1 MFKEEVGDK
10 LRKLMSTRTDQKKC
24 LPDMQKISVF
34 TLLGDG
40 ELLKAFRLGMTW
52 PEFYFR
58 TITMVG
64 IWRKN

>member
-1 MFKEEVGDK
+1 
-10 LRKLMSTRTDQKKC
+10 
-24 LPDMQKISVF
+24 MQKISVF

-40 ELLKAFRLGMTW
+40 ELLKAFQLGMTW